1 MIKVKKLT
9 KKYISI
15 DGSEEGIIDISFDVN
30 QGEVVCILGPSGSG
44 KSTLLKVLSGLN
56 KSDSGAIDFEDNATF
71 GYVSQEYTLWPHLNV
86 LENLVLAPC
95 LKNKDKKSEIEKEA
109 VKLLERFGLEK
120 YKTSYPHDLSGGQ
133 KQRVAL
139 IRSLMVKP
147 KILFLDEVTSSLDP
161 ELTRSILDLVRAL
174 ASDGYTMLLVTHH
187 IPFAKSIADRIF
199 FLKSGKMIANES
211 ADDFFS
217 NQNNI
222 EIQSFVADITHNYKD

>member
-95 LKNKDKKSEIEKEA
+95 LKNKDKK
-109 VKLLERFGLEK
+109 
-120 YKTSYPHDLSGGQ
+120 
-133 KQRVAL
+133 
-139 IRSLMVKP
+139 
-147 KILFLDEVTSSLDP
+147 
-161 ELTRSILDLVRAL
+161 
-174 ASDGYTMLLVTHH
+174 
-187 IPFAKSIADRIF
+187 
-199 FLKSGKMIANES
+199 
-211 ADDFFS
+211 
-217 NQNNI
+217 
-222 EIQSFVADITHNYKD
+222 